1 MNKII
6 FSVFQKATDLSQLR
20 LLDGEGKLL
29 GQRDL
34 DNNENANLLTL
45 VEAYYRRDA
54 MQLTAIGKLLYGWL
68 DGPTERWLE
77 LVAQNAD
84 GTAAVNDEAER

>member
-34 DNNENANLLTL
+34 DNNENANLLT
-45 VEAYYRRDA
+45 
-54 MQLTAIGKLLYGWL
+54 
-68 DGPTERWLE
+68 
-77 LVAQNAD
+77 
-84 GTAAVNDEAER
+84 